1 MTEWQNAI
9 SRHST
14 RIDPSFQQEVFSFVQ
29 SLSMSTLPCLIL
41 CVYIL
46 QSPRYLPMYLAPNM
60 IPSNSVTGSSRFPE
74 NPFSPARLG
83 PAVDSVQQSSTYRPT
98 CQDASSALTAGQ
110 TREKAWTGW
119 RQIFPKWLSQI
130 TGIYFWYFHAGI
142 RNWEFYT
149 IMMRW
154 ACHPNAGKSYI
165 FEDFEEFVDH
175 SADRMNIFAT
185 AGWTT
190 TIYWM

>member
-1 MTEWQNAI
+1 MSYPIFKLDIYLYIEHLKMTEWQNAI

-46 QSPRYLPMYLAPNM
+46 QSPRYLSRCTIEY
-60 IPSNSVTGSSRFPE
+60 GSQHYPLHLCHREQSDSQRTP
-74 NPFSPARLG
+74 SPARLG

-98 CQDASSALTAGQ
+98 CQDASSGLTGQ
-110 TREKAWTGW
+110 TREKAWRGW
-119 RQIFPKWLSQI
+119 RQIFPKWLIQI

-142 RNWEFYT
+142 RN
-149 IMMRW
+149 
-154 ACHPNAGKSYI
+154 
-165 FEDFEEFVDH
+165 
-175 SADRMNIFAT
+175 
-185 AGWTT
+185 
-190 TIYWM
+190 